1 MKKGEQAIF
10 TIPPDL
16 AYGDSG
22 SPPTIPP
29 KATLLFDVELIS
41 WSSIKD
47 ICKDGGIFKKILTEG
62 EKWQNPKQD
71 DEVTGNDPILYA
83 STLIAH
89 FHSHSVG
96 CMSIVG

>member
-10 TIPPDL
+10 TIPPEL

-71 DEVTGNDPILYA
+71 DEVTGNNGPIL
-83 STLIAH
+83 
-89 FHSHSVG
+89 
-96 CMSIVG
+96 